1 MKSISKPISPSLG
14 EGPCLPKMPAS
25 CWLAWY
31 NPQWQVHAAAQ
42 EHWAEGLA
50 GSPALTFRQRQ
61 SRPAAVVQLLA
72 FLWQTNRA
80 FPLCAPGVTSTAH
93 AGCQKAEAQPLLP
106 GSPSPK
112 GCGPPLPVHCPRGAP
127 GPQTLVPVP
136 SPGCFLRS
144 FPSST
149 SPADDVKCWQ
159 LGVALGILPRT
170 WSSKNFATAL
180 TWSERWVLIAS
191 ECVESPNLFLHQ
203 HAWIS
208 LIRIQAHCQTHFQYW
223 AFTKVLEYNFLKYVF

>member
-25 CWLAWY
+25 RWLAWY
-31 NPQWQVHAAAQ
+31 NPQRQVHAAAQ
-42 EHWAEGLA
+42 EHRAEGLA
-50 GSPALTFRQRQ
+50 GSPSLTFRQRQ

-80 FPLCAPGVTSTAH
+80 FPLCTPGVTSTAH
-93 AGCQKAEAQPLLP
+93 TRCQKAAVQPLRP

-112 GCGPPLPVHCPRGAP
+112 GCGPPVSGHRPRGAP

-149 SPADDVKCWQ
+149 SPADNVKRWQ

-180 TWSERWVLIAS
+180 TWSEHRVLANALKALTRS
-191 ECVESPNLFLHQ
+191 YTNTHGFLLYVCKHIVK
-203 HAWIS
+203 HAFN
-208 LIRIQAHCQTHFQYW
+208 IRPLQR
-223 AFTKVLEYNFLKYVF
+223 FLNTIL